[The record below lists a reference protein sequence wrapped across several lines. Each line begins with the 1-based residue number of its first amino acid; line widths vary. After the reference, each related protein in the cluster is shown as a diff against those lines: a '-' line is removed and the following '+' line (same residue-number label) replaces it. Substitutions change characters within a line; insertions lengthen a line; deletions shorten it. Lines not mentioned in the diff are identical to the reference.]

1 MNIGICFLCLK
12 KSSVKNGFSLTQLKY
27 YIKQKHEKELKR
39 SFEELPF
46 YGILIEKLYS
56 KRLDNSDMLHEL
68 QFYDE
73 LNIVKTSR
81 AFKGFSRS
89 CRVETINSKDS

>member
-1 MNIGICFLCLK
+1 
-12 KSSVKNGFSLTQLKY
+12 
-27 YIKQKHEKELKR
+27 
-39 SFEELPF
+39 
-46 YGILIEKLYS
+46 
-56 KRLDNSDMLHEL
+56 MLHEL